1 MVKLRIDPIDRD
13 IRVTF
18 PDLFTPKERSQTLAS
33 FARQALKE
41 GIEQNRMVLGNEPP
55 HQTYVDGR
63 LGASEDTVKPDGRI
77 IYEFELMEELFTW
90 IDEQLFTH
98 SPWRTGQ
105 YTRSHV
111 MVVDGNIADLT
122 AIAGFRD
129 EVFFANAQPYA
140 RKIERGLS
148 PQAPDGVYQV
158 IAKMA
163 STRFGNFG
171 RIRFGYRSLN
181 IGGIHEWASKTR
193 MKTKRAKD
201 RADWLRRQPAIIIT
215 SRG

>member
-1 MVKLRIDPIDRD
+1 VVKTRIDPIDRD

-18 PDLFTPKERSQTLAS
+18 PDLFDAKQRTQALAQ

-41 GIEQNRMVLGNEPP
+41 GIEQNRRVLGNEPP
-55 HQTYVDGR
+55 HETYVDGR
-63 LGASEDTVKPDGRI
+63 RGASEDTVKPDGRI

-90 IDEQLFTH
+90 IDEQLLTH
-98 SPWRTGQ
+98 SPWKTGR

-111 MVVDGNIADLT
+111 MVVDGRIAELT

-129 EVFFANAQPYA
+129 EVFFANTQPYA

-148 PQAPDGVYQV
+148 SQAPDGVYQV
-158 IAKMA
+158 VAQMA
-163 STRFGNFG
+163 SRRFGNFG

-181 IGGIHEWASKTR
+181 IGGIHEWASKTG
-193 MKTKRAKD
+193 MTTKRGRD

-215 SRG
+215 SKG